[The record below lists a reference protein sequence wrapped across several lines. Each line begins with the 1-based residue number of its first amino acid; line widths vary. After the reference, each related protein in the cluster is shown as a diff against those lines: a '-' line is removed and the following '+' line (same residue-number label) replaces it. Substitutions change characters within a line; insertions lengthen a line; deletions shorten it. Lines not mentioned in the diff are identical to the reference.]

1 MGTADVDWPDP
12 LAEAHWIVERLGSEL
27 IMLEGAGH
35 HPHVEYPRQIADA
48 VTGFAELLGPAYP
61 EDRTTAT
68 DIPGDP

>member
-1 MGTADVDWPDP
+1 
-12 LAEAHWIVERLGSEL
+12 
-27 IMLEGAGH
+27 MLEGAGH
-35 HPHVEYPRQIADA
+35 HPHVEYPRQSADA